1 MIFHDY
7 YRIIH
12 ENGYSCNER
21 ELYRSVVFSNTIQS
35 MIAII
40 KALHLLDIP
49 FGSVERIVSEWL
61 HNASI
66 KAVHIGRC

>member
-1 MIFHDY
+1 MSARDVALKLLYY

-12 ENGYSCNER
+12 ENGYSHNER
-21 ELYRSVVFSNTIQS
+21 EQYKSVVFSNTIQS

-49 FGSVERIVSEWL
+49 FGSVQRIVSEHCGYCWL
-61 HNASI
+61 
-66 KAVHIGRC
+66 